1 MEAKSQIITEIT
13 KLDERYLGLLYKIIR
28 QFPHVQEKRG
38 ENAPKQRVVE
48 ILQEIADAG
57 GLEIDSPQA
66 WQHEIRSDRLLPFRE
81 N

>member
-1 MEAKSQIITEIT
+1 MEARSQIITEIT

-28 QFPHVQEKRG
+28 QFPHAQEGRG
-38 ENAPKQRVVE
+38 EKMPEQQVAE

-57 GLEIDSPQA
+57 GLEIDSPQT
-66 WQHEIRSDRLLPFRE
+66 WQHEVRSDRLLPFRE